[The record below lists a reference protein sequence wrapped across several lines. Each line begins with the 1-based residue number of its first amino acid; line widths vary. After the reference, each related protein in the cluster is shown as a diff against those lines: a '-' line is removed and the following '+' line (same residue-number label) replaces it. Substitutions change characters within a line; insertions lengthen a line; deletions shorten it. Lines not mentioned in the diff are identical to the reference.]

1 VVAGVLAVEDAGGR
15 VDIELHLAAW
25 WPPQMPFEQ
34 LGEQIRGRLRRS
46 AGMAGLGERLGAVS
60 VCFDDV
66 LTETQSA

>member
-1 VVAGVLAVEDAGGR
+1 VAAQV
-15 VDIELHLAAW
+15 
-25 WPPQMPFEQ
+25 PFEQ

>member
-1 VVAGVLAVEDAGGR
+1 
-15 VDIELHLAAW
+15 
-25 WPPQMPFEQ
+25 MPFEQ